1 MWQKSNL
8 FSKEKVLA
16 SLFKKFWRRI
26 ILAFPDKVSLKRF
39 SLFSAVPICWKQ
51 TKKILHPQLFYVPL
65 HCFNKYWRELIES
78 FLFFFG
84 GLAMS
89 FQKRFAINF
98 DCIKNSYMEAINKGV
113 KSAKHCS
120 MYLLLELVFIAKVNL
135 IGY

>member
-1 MWQKSNL
+1 MAKKQFVFKRES
-8 FSKEKVLA
+8 LA
-16 SLFKKFWRRI
+16 SLLKKFWRRI
-26 ILAFPDKVSLKRF
+26 ILAFPDKVSLKRL

-51 TKKILHPQLFYVPL
+51 TKKNSTSTTFLCALALFQQMLARANRVFPL
-65 HCFNKYWRELIES
+65 
-78 FLFFFG
+78 FFG

-98 DCIKNSYMEAINKGV
+98 DCIKNSYMEAINKGA

>member
-1 MWQKSNL
+1 MLKTNKKNSTFTTFLCALAL
-8 FSKEKVLA
+8 FQQMLA
-16 SLFKKFWRRI
+16 RAYRV
-26 ILAFPDKVSLKRF
+26 FPL
-39 SLFSAVPICWKQ
+39 
-51 TKKILHPQLFYVPL
+51 
-65 HCFNKYWRELIES
+65 
-78 FLFFFG
+78 FFG